1 MNKAKT
7 NIFTLELA
15 IKISYL
21 LQSSFF
27 QSKVINRVSE
37 INFLNDYYFDLLKK
51 VIKITINLKF
61 LQNCS
66 LMFDYI
72 EYFSFNLELVMKF
85 LKIRSHMV
93 IKVEFAI
100 KYHN

>member
-7 NIFTLELA
+7 IIITLDLA
-15 IKISYL
+15 IKFIYL

-27 QSKVINRVSE
+27 LSKVINGVSE
-37 INFLNDYYFDLLKK
+37 MSFRNDYFFNLLKV
-51 VIKITINLKF
+51 VIKSTINLKF

-72 EYFSFNLELVMKF
+72 EYFSFNLELVMNF
-85 LKIRSHMV
+85 
-93 IKVEFAI
+93 
-100 KYHN
+100 